1 MAKYQADVQTL
12 LRAIGGR
19 ENIQAVSHCMTRMRF
34 VLADPAKADTAA
46 IEAIPAVKGTFTQA
60 GQFQV
65 IIGNDVAIFY
75 NEFTACAG
83 IEGVSKDAVK
93 AAAQTNQSLLQRI
106 MGTLG
111 EIFAPIIPALI
122 CGGLILGFRNII
134 GEINFLGGGTQSLA
148 DVSQFWA
155 GMYSFLWLIGEAV
168 FHMLPVGIVWSIT
181 KKMGTTQ
188 ILGIILGLT
197 LVSPQLL
204 NGFSVAA
211 TAVEDIP
218 VWDFGFVQIQMIG
231 YQGQVIAAM
240 LAGFVLV
247 YLEKFFKKI
256 CPEVVS
262 MIVVPFCSL
271 VPAVLVAHTIVGPIG
286 WQIGDAIASVVY
298 AGLTSNVRWLFAALF
313 GLLYAPIVMTG
324 LHHMTNAI
332 DSQLVNL
339 YGGTNLWP
347 MIALSNIA
355 QGSAVLAMSV
365 LQKKNERA
373 QQVNIPACIS
383 CYLGVTEPALF
394 GVNLK
399 YGFPLVCGMIGS
411 ACGAVISIGTGV
423 EAYSI
428 GVGGLPGIL
437 SIKPQFWLN
446 FLIAML
452 VCIFVVRYVRRWN
465 FLMLIIM
472 IGAAGLLALP
482 LAIGTE
488 QNGATNWINLGGTSV
503 QPSELVKLA
512 LLLIL
517 SWYMSRR
524 RFWPWFAFAVFSLL
538 VLMLQQD
545 LGTALIYYATTLFL
559 FYASTGNLP
568 LTGLGLVGAGGAA
581 VAGYIMFA
589 HVKKRVAI
597 WRNPWIYYETSGYQI
612 VQMLM
617 AIASGGLFGVG
628 LGLGAPRV
636 IPVYFTDCI
645 FAVICEQ
652 FGVIFGALVLAMYVI
667 LILRGVSIASAARSS
682 FHALLAMGATVMLGL
697 QTFIII
703 GGVLKLIPLTGVT
716 MPFVSYGGTS
726 LVSCMGLIGLIQGV
740 ASVNQDDLSYDYE
753 ISHTLREEAMMPMTR
768 RLGTPPTGVP
778 VPPTEAPTPLATTMA
793 RMSGC
798 PGRALMLFPSA
809 TAMDVKRMATGM
821 FGMMAERRPA
831 AMPNRTISLV
841 GL

>member
-204 NGFSVAA
+204 NGFSVAT

-452 VCIFVVRYVRRWN
+452 VAVAVPFVLTILVGSRKLSAADRGLSAISAEPAAPSVVPDAEEQPQAEPP
-465 FLMLIIM
+465 
-472 IGAAGLLALP
+472 AAGAEGVTAP
-482 LAIGTE
+482 L
-488 QNGATNWINLGGTSV
+488 
-503 QPSELVKLA
+503 
-512 LLLIL
+512 
-517 SWYMSRR
+517 
-524 RFWPWFAFAVFSLL
+524 
-538 VLMLQQD
+538 
-545 LGTALIYYATTLFL
+545 
-559 FYASTGNLP
+559 
-568 LTGLGLVGAGGAA
+568 
-581 VAGYIMFA
+581 
-589 HVKKRVAI
+589 
-597 WRNPWIYYETSGYQI
+597 SG
-612 VQMLM
+612 
-617 AIASGGLFGVG
+617 
-628 LGLGAPRV
+628 RV
-636 IPVYFTDCI
+636 IPMEEIPDQVFSQGI
-645 FAVICEQ
+645 LGE
-652 FGVIFGALVLAMYVI
+652 GVGIEPTGNVVVAPAD
-667 LILRGVSIASAARSS
+667 
-682 FHALLAMGATVMLGL
+682 ATVCSVMEDSRHAVGLTLDNGAELLIHVGIDTVSMNGDGFQLHVKEGDRVHLGD
-697 QTFIII
+697 
-703 GGVLKLIPLTGVT
+703 KLITFDPEKIKAAGHPTTTAFLVT
-716 MPFVSYGGTS
+716 DPG
-726 LVSCMGLIGLIQGV
+726 
-740 ASVNQDDLSYDYE
+740 DL
-753 ISHTLREEAMMPMTR
+753 
-768 RLGTPPTGVP
+768 
-778 VPPTEAPTPLATTMA
+778 APTFETNVDAQA
-793 RMSGC
+793 
-798 PGRALMLFPSA
+798 GRTVVIRF
-809 TAMDVKRMATGM
+809 
-821 FGMMAERRPA
+821 
-831 AMPNRTISLV
+831 
-841 GL
+841 

>member
-93 AAAQTNQSLLQRI
+93 AAAQTNQSLIQRI

-204 NGFSVAA
+204 NGFSVAT

-452 VCIFVVRYVRRWN
+452 VAVAVPFVLTILVGSRKLSAADRGLSAVSAEPAAPSVVPDAEEQPQAEPP
-465 FLMLIIM
+465 
-472 IGAAGLLALP
+472 AAGAEGVTAP
-482 LAIGTE
+482 L
-488 QNGATNWINLGGTSV
+488 
-503 QPSELVKLA
+503 
-512 LLLIL
+512 
-517 SWYMSRR
+517 
-524 RFWPWFAFAVFSLL
+524 
-538 VLMLQQD
+538 
-545 LGTALIYYATTLFL
+545 
-559 FYASTGNLP
+559 
-568 LTGLGLVGAGGAA
+568 
-581 VAGYIMFA
+581 
-589 HVKKRVAI
+589 
-597 WRNPWIYYETSGYQI
+597 SG
-612 VQMLM
+612 
-617 AIASGGLFGVG
+617 
-628 LGLGAPRV
+628 RV
-636 IPVYFTDCI
+636 IPMEEIPDQVFSQGI
-645 FAVICEQ
+645 LGE
-652 FGVIFGALVLAMYVI
+652 GVGIEPTGNVVVAPAD
-667 LILRGVSIASAARSS
+667 
-682 FHALLAMGATVMLGL
+682 ATVCSVIEDSRHAVGLTLDNGAELLIHVGIDTVSMNGDGFQLHVKEGDRVHLGD
-697 QTFIII
+697 
-703 GGVLKLIPLTGVT
+703 KLITFDPEKIKAAGHPTTTAFLVT
-716 MPFVSYGGTS
+716 DPG
-726 LVSCMGLIGLIQGV
+726 
-740 ASVNQDDLSYDYE
+740 DL
-753 ISHTLREEAMMPMTR
+753 
-768 RLGTPPTGVP
+768 
-778 VPPTEAPTPLATTMA
+778 APTFETNVDAQA
-793 RMSGC
+793 
-798 PGRALMLFPSA
+798 GRTVVIRF
-809 TAMDVKRMATGM
+809 
-821 FGMMAERRPA
+821 
-831 AMPNRTISLV
+831 
-841 GL
+841 

>member
-148 DVSQFWA
+148 DVSRFWA

-204 NGFSVAA
+204 NGFSVAT

-452 VCIFVVRYVRRWN
+452 VAVAVPFVLTILVGSRKLSATDRGLSTAAAEPVAPSVAPDAEEQPQAEPP
-465 FLMLIIM
+465 
-472 IGAAGLLALP
+472 AAGAEGVTAP
-482 LAIGTE
+482 L
-488 QNGATNWINLGGTSV
+488 
-503 QPSELVKLA
+503 
-512 LLLIL
+512 
-517 SWYMSRR
+517 
-524 RFWPWFAFAVFSLL
+524 
-538 VLMLQQD
+538 
-545 LGTALIYYATTLFL
+545 
-559 FYASTGNLP
+559 
-568 LTGLGLVGAGGAA
+568 
-581 VAGYIMFA
+581 
-589 HVKKRVAI
+589 
-597 WRNPWIYYETSGYQI
+597 SG
-612 VQMLM
+612 
-617 AIASGGLFGVG
+617 
-628 LGLGAPRV
+628 RV
-636 IPVYFTDCI
+636 IPMEEIPDQVFSQGI
-645 FAVICEQ
+645 LGE
-652 FGVIFGALVLAMYVI
+652 GVGIEPTGNVVVAPAD
-667 LILRGVSIASAARSS
+667 
-682 FHALLAMGATVMLGL
+682 ATVCSVIEDSRHAVGLTLDNGAELLIHVGIDTVSMNGDGFQLHVKEGDRVHLGD
-697 QTFIII
+697 
-703 GGVLKLIPLTGVT
+703 KLITFDPEKIKAAGHPTTTAFLVTDPGDLT
-716 MPFVSYGGTS
+716 
-726 LVSCMGLIGLIQGV
+726 
-740 ASVNQDDLSYDYE
+740 
-753 ISHTLREEAMMPMTR
+753 
-768 RLGTPPTGVP
+768 PTFETNVD
-778 VPPTEAPTPLATTMA
+778 AQA
-793 RMSGC
+793 
-798 PGRALMLFPSA
+798 GRTVVIRF
-809 TAMDVKRMATGM
+809 
-821 FGMMAERRPA
+821 
-831 AMPNRTISLV
+831 
-841 GL
+841 

>member
-148 DVSQFWA
+148 DVSKFWA

-204 NGFSVAA
+204 NGFSVAT

-452 VCIFVVRYVRRWN
+452 VAVAVPFVLTILVGSRKLSAADRGLSTAAAEPAAPSVAPDAEEQPQAEPP
-465 FLMLIIM
+465 
-472 IGAAGLLALP
+472 AAGAEGVTAP
-482 LAIGTE
+482 L
-488 QNGATNWINLGGTSV
+488 
-503 QPSELVKLA
+503 
-512 LLLIL
+512 
-517 SWYMSRR
+517 
-524 RFWPWFAFAVFSLL
+524 
-538 VLMLQQD
+538 
-545 LGTALIYYATTLFL
+545 
-559 FYASTGNLP
+559 
-568 LTGLGLVGAGGAA
+568 
-581 VAGYIMFA
+581 
-589 HVKKRVAI
+589 
-597 WRNPWIYYETSGYQI
+597 SG
-612 VQMLM
+612 
-617 AIASGGLFGVG
+617 
-628 LGLGAPRV
+628 RV
-636 IPVYFTDCI
+636 IPMEEIPDQVFSQGI
-645 FAVICEQ
+645 LGE
-652 FGVIFGALVLAMYVI
+652 GVGIEPTGNVVVAPAD
-667 LILRGVSIASAARSS
+667 
-682 FHALLAMGATVMLGL
+682 ATVCSVIEDSRHAVGLTLDNGAELLIHVGIDTVSMNGDGFQLHVKEGDRVHLGD
-697 QTFIII
+697 
-703 GGVLKLIPLTGVT
+703 KLITFDPEKIKAAGHPTTTAFLVTDPGDLTPTFETNV
-716 MPFVSYGGTS
+716 
-726 LVSCMGLIGLIQGV
+726 
-740 ASVNQDDLSYDYE
+740 
-753 ISHTLREEAMMPMTR
+753 EAQ
-768 RLGTPPTGVP
+768 
-778 VPPTEAPTPLATTMA
+778 A
-793 RMSGC
+793 
-798 PGRALMLFPSA
+798 GRTVVIRF
-809 TAMDVKRMATGM
+809 
-821 FGMMAERRPA
+821 
-831 AMPNRTISLV
+831 
-841 GL
+841 